1 LLVIKLGHKPALSYD
16 VDNIYSQKK
25 ITNFNMFKL
34 GLIVNPLAGLGGSVA
49 LKGSDGVA
57 QQALAKG
64 AVPKANLRTQIALNE
79 IVDLKDQLHIITCP
93 NNMGETIVKQLGFSY
108 DVIEL
113 SIRNTSHLEE
123 TNAEHTKQA
132 AQIIKQMGVDLL
144 VFAGGDGTARD
155 VCAVIEDAFPVLGVP
170 AGVKIHSGVYGI
182 TPKAS
187 GQVIRMLIEG
197 ELVDLKNQDVRDIDE
212 VAFRNNQ
219 VKTKLFGEMLVP
231 QAGQFVQAVKQG
243 GMEQEDLVL
252 EDIAAYLAD
261 EADPEVLYLVGS
273 GKTTQFYM
281 DYIHADNTLLGVDA
295 VYNSNVV
302 ANDLTERQILE
313 LIEKYQQVK
322 IIVSVI
328 GGQGHVFGRGN
339 QQLSAAVIKKVGRDN
354 LIILCTKTK
363 LKQLEGRPLIVDTSD
378 VALDLALA
386 GHIEIFT
393 GYNDR
398 VLYPIQ

>member
-1 LLVIKLGHKPALSYD
+1 
-16 VDNIYSQKK
+16 
-25 ITNFNMFKL
+25 MFKL

-57 QQALAKG
+57 LQALEKG
-64 AVPKANLRTQIALNE
+64 AIPKANSRTQIALNE
-79 IVDLKDQLHIITCP
+79 IVGLKDRLHIITCP
-93 NNMGETIVKQLGFSY
+93 NNMGEFSVKQLGFSY
-108 DVIEL
+108 EVIEL
-113 SIRNTSHLEE
+113 PVNKVNSLEE
-123 TNAEHTKQA
+123 TSAEDTKQA
-132 AQIIKQMGVDLL
+132 AQIMKQMGVDLL

-155 VCAVIEDAFPVLGVP
+155 VCSVIEDAFPVLGVP

-187 GQVIRMLIEG
+187 GQVIRMLVDG

-252 EDIAAYLAD
+252 EDMAAYLAD
-261 EADPEVLYLVGS
+261 VAKSEVLYLVGS

-281 DYIHADNTLLGVDA
+281 DYIGADNTLLGVDA
-295 VYNSNVV
+295 VCNSSLV
-302 ANDLTERQILE
+302 ANDLTENQILE
-313 LIEKYQQVK
+313 LIEKYQHVK

-339 QQLSAAVIKKVGRDN
+339 QQLSAAVIKKVGREN
-354 LIILCTKTK
+354 LIILCTKAK
-363 LKQLEGRPLIVDTSD
+363 LTQLEGRALIVDTSD
-378 VALDLALA
+378 VKLDQALA
-386 GHIEIFT
+386 GHIEVLT

>member
-1 LLVIKLGHKPALSYD
+1 
-16 VDNIYSQKK
+16 
-25 ITNFNMFKL
+25 MFKL

-57 QQALAKG
+57 LQALAKG
-64 AVPKANLRTQIALNE
+64 AIPKANLRTQIALNE
-79 IVDLKDQLHIITCP
+79 IMDLKDQLHIITCP
-93 NNMGETIVKQLGFSY
+93 NDMGETSVKQLGFSY
-108 DVIEL
+108 DVIKLPIQNVSL
-113 SIRNTSHLEE
+113 SEE

-132 AQIIKQMGVDLL
+132 AQIIKEMGVDLL

-197 ELVDLKNQDVRDIDE
+197 ELVDLKSQDVRDIDE

-252 EDIAAYLAD
+252 EAIAAYLAD

-295 VYNSNVV
+295 VYNGNVV

-313 LIEKYQQVK
+313 LTEKYQQVK

-386 GHIEIFT
+386 GHIEIWT